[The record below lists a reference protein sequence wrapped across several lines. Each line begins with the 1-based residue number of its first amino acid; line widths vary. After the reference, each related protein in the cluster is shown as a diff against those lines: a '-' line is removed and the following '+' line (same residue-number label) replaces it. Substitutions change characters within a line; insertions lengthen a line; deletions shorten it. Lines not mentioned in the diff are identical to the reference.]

1 MATVKLKL
9 RLSSE
14 KSMEGRLFYQI
25 IHKRI
30 ARQIRTKYK
39 LYKEEW
45 DHEHSAIRPISAL
58 KDERRAYLETARND
72 IAKGREEILG
82 IIREF
87 ENSCTEYTS
96 DSIIRRLS
104 MRASKFKIISFGR
117 DVILQ
122 LIQIG
127 KPNTA
132 ERYSIIINSFS
143 KFLNG
148 NDIALEEVNQTLMI
162 RYENFLKSKGLCANT
177 TSFYMR
183 GLRAI
188 YYRAVDK
195 GYTLSRT
202 PFKHVYT
209 GIGKTIKR
217 AVPLSVIKKIRN
229 MDLKELPE
237 LDFARDIFMF
247 SFYTRG
253 MSFID
258 IAYLKKR
265 NLNNGILRYNRQ
277 KTGQALAIRWEKE
290 MQKIVAKY
298 DTHCSEYMLPII
310 SDTENIRKCYKS
322 AAHRVNKNLKKIGV
336 ILGLEIPLTTYVAR
350 HSWASIAKSKNIPV
364 TTISD
369 AMGHDSEKTTRI
381 YLASLDTSDVDN
393 ANSAIIKDLL

>member
-9 RLSSE
+9 RLSSD

-25 IHKRI
+25 IHRRI

-39 LYKEEW
+39 LYQDEW
-45 DHEHSAIRPISAL
+45 DHNISAIRPLSAL
-58 KDERRAYLETARND
+58 KEERRAYLETVITNV
-72 IAKGREEILG
+72 AKEKEELCM
-82 IIREF
+82 IIKEF
-87 ENSCTEYTS
+87 DNNGTEYTS
-96 DSIIRRLS
+96 DNVIQRYS
-104 MRASKFKIISFGR
+104 MRFSQSGIISFSR
-117 DVILQ
+117 EVILQ
-122 LIQIG
+122 LNQIG

-132 ERYSIIINSFS
+132 ERYAIIINSFK

-148 NDIALEEVNQTLMI
+148 NDITLDEINQALMI
-162 RYENFLKSKGLCANT
+162 RYENFLKSKGLCSNT

-195 GYTLSRT
+195 GYTSSRT

-209 GIGKTIKR
+209 GIGKTVKR
-217 AVPLSVIKKIRN
+217 AVPLSIVRKIRN
-229 MDLKELPE
+229 MDLKGLPE

-258 IAYLKKR
+258 IAYLKKK

-277 KTGQALAIRWEKE
+277 KTGQPLAIRWENE
-290 MQKIVAKY
+290 MQEIVEKY
-298 DTHCSEYMLPII
+298 DNQSEYMLPII
-310 SDTENIRKCYKS
+310 SNPDNKRKCYKS
-322 AAHRVNKNLKKIGV
+322 AAHRINNNLKKIGS
-336 ILGLEIPLTTYVAR
+336 ILGLGIPLTTYVAR

-393 ANSAIIKDLL
+393 ANSSIIKDLI